1 MQVSREIKNGVQVIT
16 LSGKLDGTTSP
27 KAQEMI
33 LASLDTA
40 SQVVIDMS
48 RCSYVSS
55 AGLRVLLNLAKIL
68 ARNSG
73 QGVLAGLVAEVADVM
88 KITGFGNVFPCYA
101 DVDTGIAALKRK
113 K

>member
-1 MQVSREIKNGVQVIT
+1 MQVSGAIKDGVQVIA

-27 KAQEMI
+27 QAQEEI
-33 LASLDTA
+33 LASLGAA

-48 RCSYVSS
+48 RCSFVSS
-55 AGLRVLLNLAKIL
+55 AGLRVLLNLAKTL

-73 QGVLAGLVAEVADVM
+73 QGVLAGLVTEVADVM

-101 DVDTGIAALKRK
+101 DVDTAIAALKKRK
-113 K
+113 